1 MLVFVSAYSKHNEL
15 DKDPEKLTS
24 VLRTVLNQVKVRN

>member
-1 MLVFVSAYSKHNEL
+1 MSVYSKHNEL

-24 VLRTVLNQVKVRN
+24 VLRSVLNQVKV

>member
-1 MLVFVSAYSKHNEL
+1 MVVSVYSKHNEL

-24 VLRTVLNQVKVRN
+24 MLRSIPESN